1 MQGTVE
7 NDHKAVL
14 HNSWMKLDGKK
25 KHNFLQSKIRFKK
38 FIISEA
44 HSYSAQPD
52 CRDTLGN
59 L

>member
-44 HSYSAQPD
+44 HSYSA
-52 CRDTLGN
+52 RS
-59 L
+59 